1 VSETKRKFRESYP
14 KPISGIYDAVVQEL
28 LVQQHLIR
36 YNRKYKYNPVRG
48 CMLFAPGRADRRHA
62 SLNACFLYPA

>member
-1 VSETKRKFRESYP
+1 MSETKRKFRESYP

-36 YNRKYKYNPVRG
+36 YNRKYKYNPVRDYVLPTQSDLTKYRQDL
-48 CMLFAPGRADRRHA
+48 C
-62 SLNACFLYPA
+62 PA